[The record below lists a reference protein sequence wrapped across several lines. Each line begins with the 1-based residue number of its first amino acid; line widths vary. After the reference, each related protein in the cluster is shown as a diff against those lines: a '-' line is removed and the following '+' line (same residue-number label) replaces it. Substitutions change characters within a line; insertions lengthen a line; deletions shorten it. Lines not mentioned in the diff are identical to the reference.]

1 MMKRA
6 QRGKTRAQRAK
17 KSGLGSAIPVGFH
30 HWYSILISIHLRITP
45 PKTKSRAASFLDRH
59 FFLARLR
66 EIGFLI
72 SMWPGKLTVMFGRYS
87 APWQIRPTC
96 GSSC

>member
-30 HWYSILISIHLRITP
+30 HLYSIFISIHLRITP
-45 PKTKSRAASFLDRH
+45 PKTKSRAARGVNNQ
-59 FFLARLR
+59 AAR
-66 EIGFLI
+66 EIKFA
-72 SMWPGKLTVMFGRYS
+72 SRC
-87 APWQIRPTC
+87 Q
-96 GSSC
+96 